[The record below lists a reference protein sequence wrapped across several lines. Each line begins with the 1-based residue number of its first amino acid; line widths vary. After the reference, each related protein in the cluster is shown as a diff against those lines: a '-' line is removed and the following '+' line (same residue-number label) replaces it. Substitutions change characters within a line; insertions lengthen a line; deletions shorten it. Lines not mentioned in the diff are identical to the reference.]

1 MRLGRRTKH
10 LVKRLVPGDV
20 AVIDHVNIDR
30 IAAEELIATGVR
42 VVINASPSSNGRY
55 PNAGPLLLA
64 QAGVRLIDVEDVD
77 PFELL
82 ADGNRVTVAGGAVLG
97 GGRELLRGRVLGVEE
112 LERQRDEQLER
123 VDEALAEFAE
133 NTVAHVRQE
142 TDLLTGSVEFPPTR
156 ASFRDRHVLI
166 VVRGDRHRRDL
177 KALRAYIRDVRPL
190 VVAVDGGADGVLEAG
205 MKPDVILGDMD
216 SAGDEALRCGAEL
229 IVHAYPDGR
238 APGRQR
244 LLDLGL
250 DHTLLPAAGTS
261 EDVAMLMAY
270 EKGATLIVSVG
281 AHFNLIEFLD
291 RKRGGMS
298 STFLTR
304 LRIGEKLVDAKG
316 VSRLYNP
323 SSPVRAGGP
332 LPRRLHGPAGDRRD
346 HLAGAQRPGPAG
358 LAEDQDLARP
368 VAPRRPASS
377 LPAADGLQRSIPR
390 GLADRRLPRPRDR
403 DPDRRRVRRRRAD
416 QHPQEP
422 RAEPHRQPAGRARTG
437 RRTERQTGPLRRIR
451 QPRLPGAG
459 AGPARRAGGSAWS
472 RSATCRATR
481 SPRSRKRSARPG
493 RAWSASAWC
502 ASRSTSAASAAS
514 SRKPASPTSAATKK
528 RWRNSAPGVG
538 RQLVRGGT
546 LLDRVRS
553 HLFSR
558 ASGNFGALDG
568 VIVVRQTPE
577 EMGAVQRAKA
587 STLESA
593 LMAGI
598 TGTRTP
604 AVGVETSTAEP
615 SSVSFFAGNDLS
627 SVDDVETTAGTGGD
641 GLRPARRRGQLRR
654 QGLGRPPAARPAAAG
669 RIALT

>member
-1 MRLGRRTKH
+1 VATASRRRFPALLSRRNGAAPVEAIEGRVRLGRRTKH
-10 LVKRLVPGDV
+10 LVKKLVPGDV

-30 IAAEELIATGVR
+30 IAAEELIASGVG

-64 QAGVRLIDVEDVD
+64 QAGVRLIDVEDAD

-82 ADGNRVTVAGGAVLG
+82 TDGSRVTVSGGAVLSG
-97 GGRELLRGRVLGVEE
+97 GGELLQGKVLGVEE
-112 LERQRDEQLER
+112 LEHQRAEQLER

-205 MKPDVILGDMD
+205 LKPDVILGDMD
-216 SAGDEALRCGAEL
+216 SAGDQALRCGAEL

-250 DHTLLPAAGTS
+250 DHMLLPAAGTS
-261 EDVAMLMAY
+261 EDGAMLMAY

-323 SSPVRAGGP
+323 SSPFGP
-332 LPRRLHGPAGDRRD
+332 MALFLAAFMVLLAIVVITSPA
-346 HLAGAQRPGPAG
+346 LN
-358 LAEDQDLARP
+358 DL
-368 VAPRRPASS
+368 V
-377 LPAADGLQRSIPR
+377 
-390 GLADRRLPRPRDR
+390 
-403 DPDRRRVRRRRAD
+403 
-416 QHPQEP
+416 
-422 RAEPHRQPAGRARTG
+422 
-437 RRTERQTGPLRRIR
+437 
-451 QPRLPGAG
+451 
-459 AGPARRAGGSAWS
+459 
-472 RSATCRATR
+472 
-481 SPRSRKRSARPG
+481 
-493 RAWSASAWC
+493 
-502 ASRSTSAASAAS
+502 
-514 SRKPASPTSAATKK
+514 
-528 RWRNSAPGVG
+528 
-538 RQLVRGGT
+538 QLVW
-546 LLDRVRS
+546 LKVKIWL
-553 HLFSR
+553 
-558 ASGNFGALDG
+558 
-568 VIVVRQTPE
+568 
-577 EMGAVQRAKA
+577 
-587 STLESA
+587 
-593 LMAGI
+593 
-598 TGTRTP
+598 
-604 AVGVETSTAEP
+604 
-615 SSVSFFAGNDLS
+615 
-627 SVDDVETTAGTGGD
+627 
-641 GLRPARRRGQLRR
+641 GL
-654 QGLGRPPAARPAAAG
+654 
-669 RIALT
+669 